1 MDDEDDYLYGVD
13 GKRLFVLKYTV
24 NLFFFSDKS
33 PKAADEGE
41 QENQKEE
48 TVRWV

>member
-24 NLFFFSDKS
+24 NLFFFFR
-33 PKAADEGE
+33 
-41 QENQKEE
+41 QEPQGCG
-48 TVRWV
+48 